1 MNIMNIQ
8 EEQLNT
14 ALKFQYSILK
24 DVSRSFALT
33 IPELPEPLKVSV
45 ANGYLLCRITDTIE
59 DELNLS
65 LEQKTYFHNKFIE
78 ILQGKQ
84 QINLF
89 VTELMPLLSSQTKP
103 AEKLL
108 ISKLE
113 QVLYITDSL
122 PKDTQSSL
130 KKCAII
136 MNKGMQEFEK
146 IINIR
151 GLKNLTELE
160 KYCYIVAGVVGE
172 MLTELFYKYL
182 KLKNFN
188 LSLEYHNKLMIL
200 AKSFGQALQLT
211 NILKDRW
218 SDYARKICY
227 LPKDIFGE
235 VLEKINLSDLLN
247 NSVKHDYSKYNIE
260 FKNNIKELIN
270 INFKHMKNALDYI
283 LLIPKQETGIRKFCL
298 WAIGMAID
306 ILANIKNNP
315 GFTNVAQIKL
325 SKSKLKRMMLIT
337 NFIARSNYLLKIWFR
352 FKSITAKL

>member
-1 MNIMNIQ
+1 MNIQ
-8 EEQLNT
+8 KEQLDI

-33 IPELPEPLKVSV
+33 IPQLPEPLKVSV

-59 DELNLS
+59 DEASLS
-65 LEQKTYFHNKFIE
+65 IEQKTYFHNKFIE
-78 ILQGKQ
+78 VLQGKYQ
-84 QINLF
+84 TILF
-89 VTELMPLLSSQTKP
+89 IKELIPLLSTHTKE

-108 ISKLE
+108 ISRLE

-122 PKDTQSSL
+122 PTDTQHSL

-146 IINIR
+146 ITSLQ
-151 GLKNLTELE
+151 GLKSLNELE

-188 LSLEYHNKLMIL
+188 LSLDYRNKLMIL

-235 VLEKINLSDLLN
+235 VLEKINLNDLL
-247 NSVKHDYSKYNIE
+247 SKPNKYECCDHNVQ
-260 FKNNIKELIN
+260 FKNNIKKLIN
-270 INFKHMKNALDYI
+270 INFKHIKNALDYI

-298 WAIGMAID
+298 WAIGMAVD

-315 GFTNVAQIKL
+315 GFTNTSQIKV
-325 SKSKLKRMMLIT
+325 SRSKLKRIILIT
-337 NFIARSNYLLKIWFR
+337 NFIAKSNYLLKLWF
-352 FKSITAKL
+352 KTITAKL